1 MKNLGHLKPKGFTL
15 IELLVVIAII
25 ALLSTI
31 AGVALNSA
39 RQKGR
44 DAKRVADIRQIQ
56 TALELGFD
64 SALDFPAQGTDV
76 APIALGAT
84 AYSRLCQDGNTV
96 AAADYVFDSACE
108 ATTTV
113 YMAKVARD
121 PSQTGDENG
130 CLAGDTAVCDYAY
143 AHLAALQYEIRFVL
157 EGAAGGLSAGLNCAS
172 EAGIT
177 ATTCVH

>member
-1 MKNLGHLKPKGFTL
+1 MIKPNKGFTL

-44 DAKRVADIRQIQ
+44 DAKRVADVRQIQ

-64 SALDFPAQGTDV
+64 SALDFPAQGTAT
-76 APIALGAT
+76 APLALGAAT
-84 AYSRLCQDGNTV
+84 AGKLCQDGNAVGGVNYAFDDTCV
-96 AAADYVFDSACE
+96 AS
-108 ATTTV
+108 TTV
-113 YMAKVARD
+113 YMAKVGRD
-121 PSQTGDENG
+121 PTKTGAGAG
-130 CLAGDTAVCDYAY
+130 CLAGATATCDYAY
-143 AHLAALQYEIRFVL
+143 AHPAALQYEIRFYL
-157 EGAAGGLSAGLNCAS
+157 EGATGGLTQGNNCAT

-177 ATTCVH
+177 VTCTH